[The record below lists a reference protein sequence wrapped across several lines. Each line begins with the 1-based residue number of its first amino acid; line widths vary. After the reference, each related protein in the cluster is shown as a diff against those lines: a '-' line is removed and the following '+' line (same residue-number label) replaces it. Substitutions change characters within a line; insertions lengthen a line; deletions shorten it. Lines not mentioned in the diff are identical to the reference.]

1 MNGNNII
8 VYWNGTAIAAV
19 KSNSIKTKADTIETA
34 SPTNGEWK
42 THIAGRKEWQ
52 ISVSYLILT
61 DNGVRDLLK
70 TGNTYTIKMK
80 GRNAADSTGVTG
92 TATLTNCDITAT
104 RGNLVTGSFQ
114 FVGNGPLQ

>member
-8 VYWNGTAIAAV
+8 VYWNGTAIASV

-52 ISVSYLILT
+52 LSVSYLILT
-61 DNGVRDLLK
+61 DSGVRDLLK

-80 GRNAADSTGVTG
+80 GRNAADSDGVTG